1 MEEIQEFVNEILE
14 NENAKPL
21 QNLDDLLID
30 SELDSFGYA
39 ILWIEL
45 QEKYKCFSV
54 EYVNEIDYEVYTLR
68 DLVERIQNG
77 S

>member
-1 MEEIQEFVNEILE
+1 MNEIIEKVNEILVS
-14 NENAKPL
+14 ENAKAL
-21 QNLDDLLID
+21 EDENQLLTE

-45 QEKYKCFSV
+45 NEEYKCFSV
-54 EYVNEIDYEVYTLR
+54 EYVNAIDYETYKLK
-68 DLVERIQNG
+68 DLIKRIEDA